1 MTIERIAADPGR
13 IAAEVASLL
22 RPRAIAKGIDLDVRL
37 DSPIP
42 EQIVSDPTRLR
53 QVMMNLVGN
62 AIKFTEVGSVTIALS
77 CDTEAELLAVA
88 VEDTGIGMTEE
99 QRAEIAR
106 FQAFRQAD
114 GSTTR
119 RFGGSGL
126 GLRISNTL
134 TTMLGGEIDIVSEV
148 GRGSTFTATV
158 ATGPLERVAM
168 AEGVDIEQLA
178 SEAMRPSGAQ
188 ERTALL
194 EGVRV
199 LLAED
204 GPENQRLIAFHLR
217 RAGADVS
224 IAEHGQAAVDAI
236 VAADHAGKRFDVVR
250 MDMQMPELDGYA
262 ATRML
267 RSMGRDDVV
276 IALTAHAMAGDREK
290 CVAAG
295 CDGYLTKPIDR
306 ELLIEECVRAA
317 EASRGQRR
325 RSA

>member
-148 GRGSTFTATV
+148 GRGSTGRRRWTRALPRIT
-158 ATGPLERVAM
+158 R
-168 AEGVDIEQLA
+168 A
-178 SEAMRPSGAQ
+178 SGSMLCAWICRCPS
-188 ERTALL
+188 
-194 EGVRV
+194 
-199 LLAED
+199 
-204 GPENQRLIAFHLR
+204 
-217 RAGADVS
+217 
-224 IAEHGQAAVDAI
+224 
-236 VAADHAGKRFDVVR
+236 
-250 MDMQMPELDGYA
+250 
-262 ATRML
+262 
-267 RSMGRDDVV
+267 SMG
-276 IALTAHAMAGDREK
+276 T
-290 CVAAG
+290 
-295 CDGYLTKPIDR
+295 
-306 ELLIEECVRAA
+306 
-317 EASRGQRR
+317 RR
-325 RSA
+325 RGCCGRWGATTW